1 MSAFRRIVVK
11 SGLSVSDK
19 LSGRMAEMDMSLIEP
34 LFKMVIT
41 LEFAFL
47 AVIGFTLAVH
57 LVMMDSEIRHISA
70 KQHEMILA
78 VKAGLEARMAEKEE
92 KKLSMMTAMMNSA

>member
-1 MSAFRRIVVK
+1 LFAFRRIVVK
-11 SGLSVSDK
+11 SGPPVSDK

-47 AVIGFTLAVH
+47 AVIGLTLAVH
-57 LVMMDSEIRHISA
+57 LVMMDSEIRNISS

-92 KKLSMMTAMMNSA
+92 KKLRILNAIMNPG